1 MAVTRLAVRPQTQQ
15 GRTDPPAAAS
25 GRTGTAPVPV
35 TDYLTTADLIGI
47 HKQLIATF
55 GGDAATRDRGALK
68 AALFRPQTGE
78 YADIIEEAAALME
91 SLTVNRPFA
100 EGNMRTAFAAT
111 DVFLRMNGHRF
122 DGDPE
127 TTATYLVY
135 LKRAGDFRFEKLVP
149 WLRDLTCPATAPS
162 GASPKKP
169 L

>member
-1 MAVTRLAVRPQTQQ
+1 MA
-15 GRTDPPAAAS
+15 G
-25 GRTGTAPVPV
+25 PV

-91 SLTVNRPFA
+91 SLTVHRPFA

-149 WLRDLTCPATAPS
+149 WLRELTCPSTAPTGPVS
-162 GASPKKP
+162 ASPAPKSPASAKP
-169 L
+169 APSSPASKSPYDKPRL